1 MEIII
6 VRYVNLNVIHTVKY
20 MEEKANEVFEA
31 QKQEQ
36 RVRRLEDF
44 RTNPLYCEILCG
56 ILGVYGR

>member
-31 QKQEQ
+31 QK
-36 RVRRLEDF
+36 
-44 RTNPLYCEILCG
+44 
-56 ILGVYGR
+56 